1 MIAVGS
7 TASVYTEPVPVNAAV
22 NEPQQSAEREENE
35 EIGAFAKLLEGML
48 KNADEN
54 QIQNLSFDSPDTEI
68 SLDALIGENSDS
80 DFLSL
85 SNEVINFS
93 EHDFSGNEF
102 HEILNSMHETGLLSA
117 SLTETETMNFDA
129 DVQQIENINIFQ
141 HAGLKQKTVSSAVY
155 AAETAASQ
163 TASAEETAEVSINAE
178 KFMADKKTA
187 FEKTDNRQQ
196 TPQTSAKSENTETLS
211 LKNVQREDIAALN
224 NRPESEKPGRLEERG
239 RSRRDRIAFEVRDMR
254 TDVNNTQTR
263 SFSAAE
269 ISSGRVHGETAAGR
283 EITLDLRLPD
293 HSGSMGQSS
302 QAQTTWETKA
312 GASLENMLARELH
325 QNFNGDIVRHA
336 SIALRDGGAGTIK
349 IALHPESLGNVKI
362 QLEMTENKI
371 TGLIF
376 VESEEAL
383 RAFRK
388 EIASLEQAF
397 RDSGFANADLDL
409 SLTQNG
415 QNPQERKEWDSFAS
429 RTSALRYDESS
440 SFRDDGALLVEVL
453 TGRNQGSVNML
464 A

>member
-1 MIAVGS
+1 
-7 TASVYTEPVPVNAAV
+7 
-22 NEPQQSAEREENE
+22 
-35 EIGAFAKLLEGML
+35 
-48 KNADEN
+48 
-54 QIQNLSFDSPDTEI
+54 
-68 SLDALIGENSDS
+68 
-80 DFLSL
+80 
-85 SNEVINFS
+85 
-93 EHDFSGNEF
+93 
-102 HEILNSMHETGLLSA
+102 
-117 SLTETETMNFDA
+117 
-129 DVQQIENINIFQ
+129 
-141 HAGLKQKTVSSAVY
+141 
-155 AAETAASQ
+155 
-163 TASAEETAEVSINAE
+163 
-178 KFMADKKTA
+178 
-187 FEKTDNRQQ
+187 
-196 TPQTSAKSENTETLS
+196 
-211 LKNVQREDIAALN
+211 
-224 NRPESEKPGRLEERG
+224 
-239 RSRRDRIAFEVRDMR
+239 
-254 TDVNNTQTR
+254 
-263 SFSAAE
+263 
-269 ISSGRVHGETAAGR
+269 
-283 EITLDLRLPD
+283 
-293 HSGSMGQSS
+293 MGQSS

-312 GASLENMLARELH
+312 GASLENMLARVLH

>member
-7 TASVYTEPVPVNAAV
+7 TASAYTEPVPVIAAV
-22 NEPQQSAEREENE
+22 DEPQQSVEHEENE
-35 EIGAFAKLLEGML
+35 EHGAFAKLLEGML

-54 QIQNLSFDSPDTEI
+54 QILNLSLDAQDTPI
-68 SLDALIGENSDS
+68 NLDALIGENSDT

-85 SNEVINFS
+85 SSEVFNFP
-93 EHDFSGNEF
+93 EDDFSGSEF
-102 HEILNSMHETGLLSA
+102 NEILNSLNETGLLSA
-117 SLTETETMNFDA
+117 SMIETETMNLDA
-129 DVQQIENINIFQ
+129 DVTQIENINNFI
-141 HAGLKQKTVSSAVY
+141 HTDAKQKTFSSAANPAETSSSQIA
-155 AAETAASQ
+155 AAEN
-163 TASAEETAEVSINAE
+163 AEVLISTE
-178 KFMADKKTA
+178 KSAADKKTA
-187 FEKTDNRQQ
+187 FEKAENRQQ
-196 TPQTSAKSENTETLS
+196 APQTTAESENSEALS
-211 LKNVQREDIAALN
+211 AKNVQREDVAALN
-224 NRPESEKPGRLEERG
+224 SRPENEKPGRLEERG

-254 TDVNNTQTR
+254 TDVNAQTR

-269 ISSGRVHGETAAGR
+269 ISSGRVHGETSAGR

-293 HSGSMGQSS
+293 HNSPMGQNS
-302 QAQTTWETKA
+302 QAQTAWETKA

-336 SIALRDGGAGTIK
+336 SIALKDGGAGTIK

-415 QNPQERKEWDSFAS
+415 QNPHERNDEFNSFAS
-429 RTSALRYDESS
+429 RTSALHYDKSS
-440 SFRDDGALLVEVL
+440 SFRDDGALSVDVL